1 MREEITRR
9 TGRGAAGGAAG
20 DGALDAMMTAVP
32 MRLGNDEQGDSGRA
46 DGRRVEG
53 RRVEVGLPEH
63 AALPQGEAWVV
74 DPPEPRTGA
83 GGSMHCVR
91 LLAPGAGTLPLGA
104 LPPDPRVAAREWI
117 RLAQGGWGA
126 RRRPRIH
133 VTGYARA
140 AAAGHRR
147 DRGRPPG
154 EWAERRPACGEP
166 RGAALPG
173 LVMAHLRER
182 HRPQCFGRFRQVTS
196 KVSEGRCNLERVR
209 PMRAACRRTT

>member
-9 TGRGAAGGAAG
+9 TGRGAAGEAAG

-104 LPPDPRVAAREWI
+104 LPPDPRVAAGEWI
-117 RLAQGGWGA
+117 RLAQGDGEHDDVLGYTSPVMPA
-126 RRRPRIH
+126 PRRQG
-133 VTGYARA
+133 TG
-140 AAAGHRR
+140 GTE
-147 DRGRPPG
+147 DGRPENGPNEDQHAASRGELPYPG
-154 EWAERRPACGEP
+154 W
-166 RGAALPG
+166 
-173 LVMAHLRER
+173 
-182 HRPQCFGRFRQVTS
+182 
-196 KVSEGRCNLERVR
+196 
-209 PMRAACRRTT
+209 